1 MEKILA
7 IHGNDPNFPIA
18 IIERIKDFLG
28 NADVFDHP
36 EKHQDLINELKM
48 EAALISN
55 NSPYAEV
62 RTVVSNTYDTATP
75 SSTIR
80 AWVIGLLF
88 TIGLALINQLFSIR
102 QPSIIVQANVAQ
114 LLAFPVGKAAA
125 T

>member
-1 MEKILA
+1 MMEKIIA

-18 IIERIKDFLG
+18 IIERIRDFLG
-28 NADVFDHP
+28 NTDVFEHP

-62 RTVVSNTYDTATP
+62 RAVVSNTDDPTTP

-80 AWVIGLLF
+80 A
-88 TIGLALINQLFSIR
+88 
-102 QPSIIVQANVAQ
+102 
-114 LLAFPVGKAAA
+114 
-125 T
+125 